1 MDKPSHW
8 VTVHF
13 LNYIFNPMFEFVHI
27 LPKIGLKQPSIVS
40 KKTNKL

>member
-8 VTVHF
+8 VTF

-27 LPKIGLKQPSIVS
+27 
-40 KKTNKL
+40 